1 MLSNSP
7 NYVTDLKFF
16 FFSQPR
22 EPISN
27 IITMKNS
34 VKSSASK
41 GMRKTVVKSKAKSK
55 ISKKSQRVKDQEA
68 LKDLDSMVSASSIFA
83 ELQANKPEAKKIA
96 QEKKTQERKAAIKS
110 VNQDLLAQLDTI
122 SSFSL

>member
-1 MLSNSP
+1 
-7 NYVTDLKFF
+7 
-16 FFSQPR
+16 
-22 EPISN
+22 
-27 IITMKNS
+27 MKNT

-41 GMRKTVVKSKAKSK
+41 GMRKPAVKTKAKSK

-68 LKDLDSMVSASSIFA
+68 LKDLDSLVSASTIFA
-83 ELQANKPEAKKIA
+83 ELQANKPEVKKIA
-96 QEKKTQERKAAIKS
+96 QEKKSQERKAAIKS